1 MKQTL
6 TMILSV
12 MLCIVLVTGA
22 VCLGA
27 VRGWR
32 SEREEAASFLGNT
45 DILAERAMDAANLLV
60 VASRHLPAAD
70 ASLTALRDA
79 RQVLTSGSAAVEE
92 IIAADS
98 AITAAARELAASLPA
113 LPSVQASAR
122 DQAYI
127 DSLTGILGVETSAAT
142 LYREEISAFNQRMR
156 ASLTGKL
163 AMFCGVEPLP
173 Q

>member
-12 MLCIVLVTGA
+12 MLCIVLVIGA

-32 SEREEAASFLGNT
+32 SEREEAAAFLSDT
-45 DILAERAMDAANLLV
+45 DILAERAMDTANLLV

-70 ASLTALRDA
+70 ASLAALRDA
-79 RQVLTSGSAAVEE
+79 RQVLTSGSADLED

-98 AITAAARELAASLPA
+98 AITAAARELAASLPS

-127 DSLTGILGVETSAAT
+127 DSLTGILGVDSGAEM
-142 LYREEISAFNQRMR
+142 LYHAEIDAFNQRMS

>member
-1 MKQTL
+1 MKDKICAAAGL
-6 TMILSV
+6 IGGGLSW
-12 MLCIVLVTGA
+12 L
-22 VCLGA
+22 LG
-27 VRGWR
+27 GW
-32 SEREEAASFLGNT
+32 SS
-45 DILAERAMDAANLLV
+45 D
-60 VASRHLPAAD
+60 
-70 ASLTALRDA
+70 LTALLICMLAYTVTTLIGSYLLSPIINHIAGVEMAKDA
-79 RQVLTSGSAAVEE
+79 SFFTKL
-92 IIAADS
+92 ADS

-127 DSLTGILGVETSAAT
+127 DSLTGILGVDSGAET
-142 LYREEISAFNQRMR
+142 LYHAEIDAFNQRMS